1 MVARQSGMPRSNL
14 RRGAATEVDKLDS
27 FDDSFDTDKVAGTAR
42 PDMDSREAKLAAR
55 FARGAHTT
63 ASVAIAKAA
72 EATQARTSILN
83 EGVMTQTY
91 TTRVTLKMRADAD
104 IKSDPAGEMSGNS
117 CVTVR
122 EWRVLADGTRRA
134 HVCEVGSSPE
144 KSGWLSCVAKDGAET
159 LLPTTTASV
168 PTSQFKARAMSS
180 GAGYDNL
187 TPRTTQKLSSAASG
201 AWVKNGQKATLEET
215 INAVKADIAFAEDPR
230 LQGPNGE
237 ARERRVRI

>member
-72 EATQARTSILN
+72 EATQARTSTLNELN
-83 EGVMTQTY
+83 EGVTTQTY

-104 IKSDPAGEMSGNS
+104 MKSDPAGEMSANTHVHVS
-117 CVTVR
+117 

-159 LLPTTTASV
+159 FLPTTV
-168 PTSQFKARAMSS
+168 PTSQFKARAMSRRQVS
-180 GAGYDNL
+180 LKQAG
-187 TPRTTQKLSSAASG
+187 SAASIEPHDQATPREG
-201 AWVKNGQKATLEET
+201 ALR
-215 INAVKADIAFAEDPR
+215 DAFAEDPR

-237 ARERRVRI
+237 VRERRVRI